1 MKNLFSHERQPEARK
16 EQIIDVLFSPQVV
29 ELLMTLPSE
38 ETTHLCDRME
48 SRYTPPHP
56 NRIKMS
62 FQEKQLTWK
71 DVMHRI
77 SSTGTNAP

>member
-1 MKNLFSHERQPEARK
+1 MKNLFSHERQPEVRK

-38 ETTHLCDRME
+38 ETTHLCGRME